1 MVIKLNI
8 PKGQTLMLTYYP
20 DDKRVKYYI
29 VTRDKTEKYY
39 LYLVDNN
46 KLTKLKSAVDP
57 TQFKEVYPERY
68 D

>member
-1 MVIKLNI
+1 MILNI
-8 PKGQTLMLTYYP
+8 PKVQNQMLTYYP
-20 DDKRVKYYI
+20 DDKRAKYYI

-39 LYLVDNN
+39 LYLVEDN
-46 KLTKLKSAVDP
+46 KLIKLKSAVDP

>member
-1 MVIKLNI
+1 MINLTI
-8 PKGQTLMLTYYP
+8 PKGQVQILAYYP

-29 VTRDKTEKYY
+29 VTRDKAEKYY
-39 LYLVDNN
+39 LYLVEDN

-57 TQFKEVYPERY
+57 TQFKEVYSERY

>member
-1 MVIKLNI
+1 MILNI
-8 PKGQTLMLTYYP
+8 PKGQNQMPTYYP

-57 TQFKEVYPERY
+57 TQFTEVYPERY

>member
-1 MVIKLNI
+1 
-8 PKGQTLMLTYYP
+8 MLAYYP

-29 VTRDKTEKYY
+29 VTRDKAEKYY
-39 LYLVDNN
+39 LYLVEDN
-46 KLTKLKSAVDP
+46 KLIKLKSAVDP

>member
-1 MVIKLNI
+1 MINLNI
-8 PKGQTLMLTYYP
+8 PKGQVQMLAYYP

-29 VTRDKTEKYY
+29 VTRDKAEKYY

-46 KLTKLKSAVDP
+46 KLIKLKSAVDP

>member
-1 MVIKLNI
+1 
-8 PKGQTLMLTYYP
+8 MLAYYP

-39 LYLVDNN
+39 LQLVDNN

>member
-1 MVIKLNI
+1 MILTM
-8 PKGQTLMLTYYP
+8 PKGQVQMLAYYP
-20 DDKRVKYYI
+20 DDKRAKYYI

-46 KLTKLKSAVDP
+46 KLTKSKSAVDP
-57 TQFKEVYPERY
+57 TQCTEVYPERY